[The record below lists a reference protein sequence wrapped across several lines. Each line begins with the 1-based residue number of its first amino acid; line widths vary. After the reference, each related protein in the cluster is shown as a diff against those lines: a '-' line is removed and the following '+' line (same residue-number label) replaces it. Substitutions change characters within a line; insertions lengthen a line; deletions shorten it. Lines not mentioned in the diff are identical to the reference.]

1 MEKVFEEMVETRRL
15 RSPIV
20 VVLGHVDHGKTTLL
34 DKIRGTAVTKKEP
47 GEMTQH
53 VGASFVPTHV
63 IDSIAEP
70 LKKFIRFRLRIPG
83 LLFIDTPGHEAF
95 ANLRR
100 RGGSIADLAVL
111 VIDIADGVKPQTIES
126 IEILR
131 ERGVPFVVAA
141 NKIDKIPGWRSR
153 ENSSFT
159 ENSMKQDKKAL
170 DTLDRAIYTI
180 IGNLA
185 GLGVDAERFDR
196 VRDFKRVVPI
206 VPVSAKTGE
215 GIPELLAVLA
225 GIAQQFL
232 EERLRYAEGPARG
245 VVLEVKEEP
254 GLGMSIDAIIY
265 DGIMRKGDIIVLG
278 GFEGPIITKVRALLL
293 PKPLDEMRAP
303 TDRFTSVEEV
313 YAAAG
318 VKIAAPN
325 LESAIAGSPI
335 LVAHDEE
342 EASMLAPKVVEEMRS
357 LRIFSQETI
366 GVVVKA
372 DTLGTLEALTSMLR
386 RRSIKIRIADVG
398 PLSKREAIEASI
410 VAREDRYLGVVL
422 LFNVGINSDAEEV
435 IKAQGVKIF
444 AGNIIYK
451 LVEDY
456 IEWVNEERRREK
468 ERELER
474 LVRPGKIRIIPGYI
488 FRRSDPA
495 IVGVEVLGGIIRPGY
510 PLMRSDGRALGH
522 IMQIQDAGKAIQIA
536 RSGMSV
542 AISIR
547 GDILVGRHVDEG
559 DIIYTDIPEN
569 NVNELVEKFSQD
581 LSDDE
586 LLTLKEIIE
595 AKRKVNRTF
604 ASSAYIRLQQILS
617 KRSAK

>member
-1 MEKVFEEMVETRRL
+1 VAAVEQARRL

-34 DKIRGTAVTKKEP
+34 DRIRGTAVVKKEP

-70 LKKFIRFRLRIPG
+70 LKKFIKFRLRIPG

-111 VIDIADGVKPQTIES
+111 VIDIIDGVKPQTVES

-131 ERGVPFVVAA
+131 DRGVPFIVAA
-141 NKIDKIPGWRSR
+141 NKIDRIQGWRSS
-153 ENSSFT
+153 ENVSFM
-159 ENSMKQDKKAL
+159 ENMKIQDRRAL
-170 DTLDRAIYTI
+170 DLLDRYIYTI
-180 IGNLA
+180 A
-185 GLGVDAERFDR
+185 GSLSSLGIECDRFDR
-196 VRDFKRVVPI
+196 VRDFKRVIPI

-232 EERLRYAEGPARG
+232 EERLRYAEGPAKG
-245 VVLEVKEEP
+245 VVLEVKEEQ
-254 GLGMSIDAIIY
+254 GLGTTIDAIIY
-265 DGIMRKGDIIVLG
+265 DGVIRRGDIIVLG
-278 GFEGPIITKVRALLL
+278 GFGGSIVTRARALLL

-303 TDRFTSVEEV
+303 SDRFTPVDVV

-318 VKIAAPN
+318 VKIAAPG
-325 LESAIAGSPI
+325 LEEAIAGSPL
-335 LVAHDEE
+335 LVAGSDEE
-342 EASMLAPKVVEEMRS
+342 AKALAEKVMEEIGS
-357 LRIFSQETI
+357 LRIFSQDVA

-372 DTLGTLEALTSMLR
+372 DTLGTLEALVSMLKKR
-386 RRSIKIRIADVG
+386 GVQIRIADVG
-398 PLSKREAIEASI
+398 PLTKREAIEASI
-410 VAREDRYLGVVL
+410 VARENRYLGAVI
-422 LFNVGINSDAEEV
+422 LFNVGVSQDAEE
-435 IKAQGVKIF
+435 ILRTHGVKIF
-444 AGNIIYK
+444 PGNIIYK

-456 IEWVNEERRREK
+456 LSWVEEERRREK
-468 ERELER
+468 ERELGK
-474 LVRPGKIRIIPGYI
+474 LVRPGKMRIIPGYI

-495 IVGVEVLGGIIRPGY
+495 IVGVEILGGVVRPGY
-510 PLMRSDGRALGH
+510 PVMRSDGRSLGH
-522 IMQIQDAGKAIQIA
+522 IMQIQDAGKSVPIA
-536 RSGMSV
+536 RTGMAV

-559 DIIYTDIPEN
+559 DIIYTDIPETH
-569 NVNELVEKFSQD
+569 VNELIDKFSQD

-586 LLTLKEIIE
+586 LMVLKEIIE
-595 AKRKVNRTF
+595 IKRKTNRLF
-604 ASSAYIRLQQILS
+604 ASASYIKLSQILV
-617 KRSAK
+617 KKQKG

>member
-1 MEKVFEEMVETRRL
+1 MEQARRL

-34 DKIRGTAVTKKEP
+34 DRIRGTAVVKKEP

-70 LKKFIRFRLRIPG
+70 LKKFIKFRLRIPG

-111 VIDIADGVKPQTIES
+111 VIDIIDGVKPQTVES

-131 ERGVPFVVAA
+131 DRGVPFIVAA
-141 NKIDKIPGWRSR
+141 NKIDRIQGWRSS
-153 ENSSFT
+153 ENVSFM
-159 ENSMKQDKKAL
+159 ENMKIQDRRAL
-170 DTLDRAIYTI
+170 DLLDRYIYTI
-180 IGNLA
+180 A
-185 GLGVDAERFDR
+185 GSLSSLGIECDRFDR
-196 VRDFKRVVPI
+196 VRDFKRVIPI
-206 VPVSAKTGE
+206 IPVSAKTGE

-232 EERLRYAEGPARG
+232 EERLRYAEGPAKG
-245 VVLEVKEEP
+245 VVLEVKEEQ
-254 GLGMSIDAIIY
+254 GLGTTIDAIIY
-265 DGIMRKGDIIVLG
+265 DGVIRRGDIIVLG
-278 GFEGPIITKVRALLL
+278 GFGGSIVTRARALLL

-303 TDRFTSVEEV
+303 SDRFTPVDVV

-318 VKIAAPN
+318 VKIAAPG
-325 LESAIAGSPI
+325 LEEAIAGSPL
-335 LVAHDEE
+335 LVAGSDEE
-342 EASMLAPKVVEEMRS
+342 AKALAEKVMEEIGS
-357 LRIFSQETI
+357 LRIFSQDVA

-372 DTLGTLEALTSMLR
+372 DTLGTLEALVSMLKKR
-386 RRSIKIRIADVG
+386 GVQIRIADVG
-398 PLSKREAIEASI
+398 PLTKREAIEASI
-410 VAREDRYLGVVL
+410 VARENRYLGAVI
-422 LFNVGINSDAEEV
+422 LFNVGVSQDAEE
-435 IKAQGVKIF
+435 ILRTHGVKIF
-444 AGNIIYK
+444 PGNIIYK

-456 IEWVNEERRREK
+456 LSWVEEERRREK
-468 ERELER
+468 ERELEK
-474 LVRPGKIRIIPGYI
+474 LVRPGKMRIIPGYI

-495 IVGVEVLGGIIRPGY
+495 IVGVEILGGVVRPGY
-510 PLMRSDGRALGH
+510 PVMRSDGRSLGH
-522 IMQIQDAGKAIQIA
+522 IMQIQDAGKSVPIA
-536 RSGMSV
+536 RTGMAV

-559 DIIYTDIPEN
+559 DIIYTDIPETH
-569 NVNELVEKFSQD
+569 VNELIDKFSQD

-586 LLTLKEIIE
+586 LMVLKEIIE
-595 AKRKVNRTF
+595 IKRKTNRLF
-604 ASSAYIRLQQILS
+604 ASASYIKLSQILV
-617 KRSAK
+617 KKQKG

>member
-1 MEKVFEEMVETRRL
+1 VEQARRL

-34 DKIRGTAVTKKEP
+34 DRIRGTAVVKKEP

-70 LKKFIRFRLRIPG
+70 LKKFIKFRLRIPG

-111 VIDIADGVKPQTIES
+111 VIDIIDGVKPQTVES

-131 ERGVPFVVAA
+131 DRGVPFIVAA
-141 NKIDKIPGWRSR
+141 NKIDRIQGWRSS
-153 ENSSFT
+153 ENVSFM
-159 ENSMKQDKKAL
+159 ENMKIQDRRAL
-170 DTLDRAIYTI
+170 DLLDRYIYTI
-180 IGNLA
+180 A
-185 GLGVDAERFDR
+185 GSLSSLGIECDRFDR
-196 VRDFKRVVPI
+196 VRDFKRVIPI

-232 EERLRYAEGPARG
+232 EERLRYAEGPAKG
-245 VVLEVKEEP
+245 VVLEVKEEQ
-254 GLGMSIDAIIY
+254 GLGTTIDAIIY
-265 DGIMRKGDIIVLG
+265 DGVIRRGDIIVLG
-278 GFEGPIITKVRALLL
+278 GFGGSIVTRARALLL

-303 TDRFTSVEEV
+303 SDRFTPVDVV

-318 VKIAAPN
+318 VKIAAPG
-325 LESAIAGSPI
+325 LEEAIAGSPL
-335 LVAHDEE
+335 LVAGSDEE
-342 EASMLAPKVVEEMRS
+342 AKALAEKVMEEIGS
-357 LRIFSQETI
+357 LRIFSQDVA

-372 DTLGTLEALTSMLR
+372 DTLGTLEALVSMLKKR
-386 RRSIKIRIADVG
+386 GVQIRIADVG
-398 PLSKREAIEASI
+398 PLTKREAIEASI
-410 VAREDRYLGVVL
+410 VARENRYLGAVI
-422 LFNVGINSDAEEV
+422 LFNVGVSQDAEE
-435 IKAQGVKIF
+435 ILRTHGVKIF
-444 AGNIIYK
+444 PGNIIYK

-456 IEWVNEERRREK
+456 LSWVEEERRREK
-468 ERELER
+468 ERELEK
-474 LVRPGKIRIIPGYI
+474 LVRPGKMRIIPGYI

-495 IVGVEVLGGIIRPGY
+495 IVGVEILGGVVRPGY
-510 PLMRSDGRALGH
+510 PVMRSDGRSLGH
-522 IMQIQDAGKAIQIA
+522 IMQIQDAGKSVPIA
-536 RSGMSV
+536 RTGMAV

-559 DIIYTDIPEN
+559 DIIYTDIPETH
-569 NVNELVEKFSQD
+569 VNELIDKFSQD

-586 LLTLKEIIE
+586 LMVLKEIIE
-595 AKRKVNRTF
+595 IKRKTNRLF
-604 ASSAYIRLQQILS
+604 ASASYIKLSQILV
-617 KRSAK
+617 KKQKG

>member
-1 MEKVFEEMVETRRL
+1 VAAVEQARRL

-34 DKIRGTAVTKKEP
+34 DRIRGTAVVKKEP

-70 LKKFIRFRLRIPG
+70 LKKFIKFRLRIPG

-111 VIDIADGVKPQTIES
+111 VIDIIDGVKPQTVES

-131 ERGVPFVVAA
+131 DRGVPFIVAA
-141 NKIDKIPGWRSR
+141 NKIDRIQGWRSS
-153 ENSSFT
+153 ENVSFM
-159 ENSMKQDKKAL
+159 ENMKIQDRRAL
-170 DTLDRAIYTI
+170 DLLDRYIYTI
-180 IGNLA
+180 A
-185 GLGVDAERFDR
+185 GSLSSLGIECDRFDR
-196 VRDFKRVVPI
+196 VRDFKRVIPI
-206 VPVSAKTGE
+206 IPVSAKTGE

-232 EERLRYAEGPARG
+232 EERLRYAEGPAKG
-245 VVLEVKEEP
+245 VVLEVKEEQ
-254 GLGMSIDAIIY
+254 GLGTTIDAIIY
-265 DGIMRKGDIIVLG
+265 DGVIRRGDIIVLG
-278 GFEGPIITKVRALLL
+278 GFGGSIVTRARALLL

-303 TDRFTSVEEV
+303 SDRFTPVDVV

-318 VKIAAPN
+318 VKIAAPG
-325 LESAIAGSPI
+325 LEEAIAGSPL
-335 LVAHDEE
+335 LVAGSDEE
-342 EASMLAPKVVEEMRS
+342 AKALAEKVMEEIGS
-357 LRIFSQETI
+357 LRIFSQDVA

-372 DTLGTLEALTSMLR
+372 DTLGTLEALVSMLKKR
-386 RRSIKIRIADVG
+386 GVQIRIADVG
-398 PLSKREAIEASI
+398 PLTKREAIEASI
-410 VAREDRYLGVVL
+410 VARENRYLGAVI
-422 LFNVGINSDAEEV
+422 LFNVGVSQDAEE
-435 IKAQGVKIF
+435 ILRTHGVKIF
-444 AGNIIYK
+444 PGNIIYK

-456 IEWVNEERRREK
+456 LSWVEEERRREK
-468 ERELER
+468 ERELEK
-474 LVRPGKIRIIPGYI
+474 LVRPGKMRIIPGYI

-495 IVGVEVLGGIIRPGY
+495 IVGVEILGGVVRPGY
-510 PLMRSDGRALGH
+510 PVMRSDGRSLGH
-522 IMQIQDAGKAIQIA
+522 IMQIQDAGKSVPIA
-536 RSGMSV
+536 RTGMAV

-559 DIIYTDIPEN
+559 DIIYTDIPETH
-569 NVNELVEKFSQD
+569 VNELIDKFSQD

-586 LLTLKEIIE
+586 LMALKEIIE
-595 AKRKVNRTF
+595 IKRKTNRLF
-604 ASSAYIRLQQILS
+604 ASASYIKLSQILV
-617 KRSAK
+617 KKQKG

>member
-1 MEKVFEEMVETRRL
+1 MEQARRL

-34 DKIRGTAVTKKEP
+34 DRIRGTAVVKKEP

-70 LKKFIRFRLRIPG
+70 LKKFIKFRLRIPG

-111 VIDIADGVKPQTIES
+111 VIDIIDGVKPQTVES

-131 ERGVPFVVAA
+131 DRGVPFIVAA
-141 NKIDKIPGWRSR
+141 NKIDRIQGWRSS
-153 ENSSFT
+153 ENVSFM
-159 ENSMKQDKKAL
+159 ENMKIQDRRAL
-170 DTLDRAIYTI
+170 DLLDRYIYTI
-180 IGNLA
+180 A
-185 GLGVDAERFDR
+185 GSLSSLGIECDRFDR
-196 VRDFKRVVPI
+196 VRDFKRVIPI
-206 VPVSAKTGE
+206 IPVSAKTGE

-232 EERLRYAEGPARG
+232 EERLRYAEGPAKG
-245 VVLEVKEEP
+245 VVLEVKEEQ
-254 GLGMSIDAIIY
+254 GLGTTIDAIIY
-265 DGIMRKGDIIVLG
+265 DGVIRRGDIIVLG
-278 GFEGPIITKVRALLL
+278 GFGGSIVTRARALLL

-303 TDRFTSVEEV
+303 SDRFTPVDVV

-318 VKIAAPN
+318 VKIAAPG
-325 LESAIAGSPI
+325 LEEAIAGSPL
-335 LVAHDEE
+335 LVAGSDEE
-342 EASMLAPKVVEEMRS
+342 AKALAEKVMEEIGS
-357 LRIFSQETI
+357 LRIFSQDVA

-372 DTLGTLEALTSMLR
+372 DTLGTLEALVSMLKKR
-386 RRSIKIRIADVG
+386 GVQIRIADVG
-398 PLSKREAIEASI
+398 PLTKREAIEASI
-410 VAREDRYLGVVL
+410 VARENRYLGAVI
-422 LFNVGINSDAEEV
+422 LFNVGVSQDAEE
-435 IKAQGVKIF
+435 ILRTHGVKIF
-444 AGNIIYK
+444 PGNIIYK

-456 IEWVNEERRREK
+456 LSWVEEERRREK
-468 ERELER
+468 ERELEK
-474 LVRPGKIRIIPGYI
+474 LVRPGKMRIIPGYI

-495 IVGVEVLGGIIRPGY
+495 IVGVEILGGVVRPGY
-510 PLMRSDGRALGH
+510 PVMRSDGRSLGH
-522 IMQIQDAGKAIQIA
+522 IMQIQDAGKSVPIA
-536 RSGMSV
+536 RTGMAV

-559 DIIYTDIPEN
+559 DIIYTDIPETH
-569 NVNELVEKFSQD
+569 VNELIDKFSQD

-586 LLTLKEIIE
+586 LMALKEIIE
-595 AKRKVNRTF
+595 IKRKTNRLF
-604 ASSAYIRLQQILS
+604 ASASYIKLSQILV
-617 KRSAK
+617 KKQKG

>member
-1 MEKVFEEMVETRRL
+1 VAAVEQARRL

-34 DKIRGTAVTKKEP
+34 DRIRGTAVVKKEP

-70 LKKFIRFRLRIPG
+70 LKKFIKFRLRIPG

-111 VIDIADGVKPQTIES
+111 VIDIIDGVKPQTVES

-131 ERGVPFVVAA
+131 DRGVPFIVAA
-141 NKIDKIPGWRSR
+141 NKIDRIQGWRSS
-153 ENSSFT
+153 ENVSFM
-159 ENSMKQDKKAL
+159 ENMKIQDRRAL
-170 DTLDRAIYTI
+170 DLLDRYIYTI
-180 IGNLA
+180 A
-185 GLGVDAERFDR
+185 GSLSSLGIECDRFDR
-196 VRDFKRVVPI
+196 VRDFKRVIPI
-206 VPVSAKTGE
+206 IPVSAKTGE

-232 EERLRYAEGPARG
+232 EERLRYAEGPAKG
-245 VVLEVKEEP
+245 VVLEVKEEQ
-254 GLGMSIDAIIY
+254 GLGTTIDAIIY
-265 DGIMRKGDIIVLG
+265 DGVIRRGDIIVLG
-278 GFEGPIITKVRALLL
+278 GFGGSIVTRARALLL

-303 TDRFTSVEEV
+303 SDRFTPVDVV

-318 VKIAAPN
+318 VKIAAPG
-325 LESAIAGSPI
+325 LEEAIAGSPL
-335 LVAHDEE
+335 LVAGSDEE
-342 EASMLAPKVVEEMRS
+342 AKALAEKVMEEIGS
-357 LRIFSQETI
+357 LRIFSQDVA

-372 DTLGTLEALTSMLR
+372 DTLGTLEALVSMLKKR
-386 RRSIKIRIADVG
+386 GVQIRIADVG
-398 PLSKREAIEASI
+398 PLTKREAIEASI
-410 VAREDRYLGVVL
+410 VARENRYLGAVI
-422 LFNVGINSDAEEV
+422 LFNVGVSQDAEE
-435 IKAQGVKIF
+435 ILRTHGVKIF
-444 AGNIIYK
+444 PGNIIYK

-456 IEWVNEERRREK
+456 LSWVEEERRREK
-468 ERELER
+468 ERELEK
-474 LVRPGKIRIIPGYI
+474 LVRPGKMRIIPGYI

-495 IVGVEVLGGIIRPGY
+495 IVGVEILGGVVRPGY
-510 PLMRSDGRALGH
+510 PVMRSDGRSLGH
-522 IMQIQDAGKAIQIA
+522 IMQIQDAGKSVPIA
-536 RSGMSV
+536 RTGMAV

-559 DIIYTDIPEN
+559 DIIYTDIPETH
-569 NVNELVEKFSQD
+569 VNELIDKFSQD

-586 LLTLKEIIE
+586 LMVLKEIIE
-595 AKRKVNRTF
+595 IKRKTNRLF
-604 ASSAYIRLQQILS
+604 ASASYIKLSQILV
-617 KRSAK
+617 KKQKG

>member
-1 MEKVFEEMVETRRL
+1 MEQARRL

-34 DKIRGTAVTKKEP
+34 DRIRGTAVVKKEP

-70 LKKFIRFRLRIPG
+70 LKKFIKFRLRIPG

-111 VIDIADGVKPQTIES
+111 VIDIIDGVKPQTVES

-131 ERGVPFVVAA
+131 DRGVPFIVAA
-141 NKIDKIPGWRSR
+141 NKIDRIQGWRSS
-153 ENSSFT
+153 ENVSFM
-159 ENSMKQDKKAL
+159 ENMKIQDRRAL
-170 DTLDRAIYTI
+170 DLLDRYIYTI
-180 IGNLA
+180 A
-185 GLGVDAERFDR
+185 GSLSSLGIECDRFDR
-196 VRDFKRVVPI
+196 VRDFKRVIPI

-232 EERLRYAEGPARG
+232 EERLRYAEGPAKG
-245 VVLEVKEEP
+245 VVLEVKEEQ
-254 GLGMSIDAIIY
+254 GLGTTIDAIIY
-265 DGIMRKGDIIVLG
+265 DGVIRRGDIIVLG
-278 GFEGPIITKVRALLL
+278 GFGGSIVTRARALLL

-303 TDRFTSVEEV
+303 SDRFTPVDVV

-318 VKIAAPN
+318 VKIAAPG
-325 LESAIAGSPI
+325 LEEAIAGSPL
-335 LVAHDEE
+335 LVAGSDEE
-342 EASMLAPKVVEEMRS
+342 AKALAEKVMEEIGS
-357 LRIFSQETI
+357 LRIFSQDVA

-372 DTLGTLEALTSMLR
+372 DTLGTLEALVSMLKKR
-386 RRSIKIRIADVG
+386 GVQIRIADVG
-398 PLSKREAIEASI
+398 PLTKREAIEASI
-410 VAREDRYLGVVL
+410 VARENRYLGAVI
-422 LFNVGINSDAEEV
+422 LFNVGVSQDAEE
-435 IKAQGVKIF
+435 ILRTHGVKIF
-444 AGNIIYK
+444 PGNIIYK

-456 IEWVNEERRREK
+456 LSWVEEERRREK
-468 ERELER
+468 ERELGK
-474 LVRPGKIRIIPGYI
+474 LVRPGKMRIIPGYI

-495 IVGVEVLGGIIRPGY
+495 IVGVEILGGVVRPGY
-510 PLMRSDGRALGH
+510 PVMRSDGRSLGH
-522 IMQIQDAGKAIQIA
+522 IMQIQDAGKSVPIA
-536 RSGMSV
+536 RTGMAV

-559 DIIYTDIPEN
+559 DIIYTDIPETH
-569 NVNELVEKFSQD
+569 VNELIDKFSQD

-586 LLTLKEIIE
+586 LMVLKEIIE
-595 AKRKVNRTF
+595 IKRKTNRLF
-604 ASSAYIRLQQILS
+604 ASASYIKLSQILV
-617 KRSAK
+617 KKQKG

>member
-1 MEKVFEEMVETRRL
+1 VAAVEQARRL

-34 DKIRGTAVTKKEP
+34 DRIRGTAVVKKEP

-70 LKKFIRFRLRIPG
+70 LKKFIKFRLRIPG

-111 VIDIADGVKPQTIES
+111 VIDIIDGVKPQTVES

-131 ERGVPFVVAA
+131 DRGVPFIVAA
-141 NKIDKIPGWRSR
+141 NKIDRIQGWRSS
-153 ENSSFT
+153 ENVSFM
-159 ENSMKQDKKAL
+159 ENMKIQDRRAL
-170 DTLDRAIYTI
+170 DLLDRYIYTI
-180 IGNLA
+180 A
-185 GLGVDAERFDR
+185 GSLSSLGIECDRFDR
-196 VRDFKRVVPI
+196 VRDFKRVIPI

-232 EERLRYAEGPARG
+232 EERLRYAEGPAKG
-245 VVLEVKEEP
+245 VVLEVKEEQ
-254 GLGMSIDAIIY
+254 GLGTTIDAIIY
-265 DGIMRKGDIIVLG
+265 DGVIRRGDIIVLG
-278 GFEGPIITKVRALLL
+278 GFGGSIVTRARALLL

-303 TDRFTSVEEV
+303 SDRFTPVDVV

-318 VKIAAPN
+318 VKIAAPG
-325 LESAIAGSPI
+325 LEEAIAGSPL
-335 LVAHDEE
+335 LVAGSDEE
-342 EASMLAPKVVEEMRS
+342 AKALAEKVMEEIGS
-357 LRIFSQETI
+357 LRIFSQDVA

-372 DTLGTLEALTSMLR
+372 DTLGTLEALVSMLKKR
-386 RRSIKIRIADVG
+386 GVQIRIADVG
-398 PLSKREAIEASI
+398 PLTKREAIEASI
-410 VAREDRYLGVVL
+410 VARENRYLGAVI
-422 LFNVGINSDAEEV
+422 LFNVGVSQDAEE
-435 IKAQGVKIF
+435 ILRTHGVKIF
-444 AGNIIYK
+444 PGNIIYK

-456 IEWVNEERRREK
+456 LSWVEEERRREK
-468 ERELER
+468 ERELEK
-474 LVRPGKIRIIPGYI
+474 LVRPGKMRIIPGYI

-495 IVGVEVLGGIIRPGY
+495 IVGVEILGGVVRPGY
-510 PLMRSDGRALGH
+510 PVMRSDGRSLGH
-522 IMQIQDAGKAIQIA
+522 IMQIQDAGKSVPIA
-536 RSGMSV
+536 RTGMAV

-559 DIIYTDIPEN
+559 DIIYTDIPETH
-569 NVNELVEKFSQD
+569 VNELIDKFSQD

-586 LLTLKEIIE
+586 LMVLKEIIE
-595 AKRKVNRTF
+595 IKRKTNRLF
-604 ASSAYIRLQQILS
+604 ASASYIKLSQILV
-617 KRSAK
+617 KKQKG

>member
-1 MEKVFEEMVETRRL
+1 MEQARRL

-34 DKIRGTAVTKKEP
+34 DRIRGTAVVKKEP

-70 LKKFIRFRLRIPG
+70 LKKFIKFRLRIPG

-111 VIDIADGVKPQTIES
+111 VIDIIDGVKPQTVES

-131 ERGVPFVVAA
+131 DRGVPFIVAA
-141 NKIDKIPGWRSR
+141 NKIDRIQGWRSS
-153 ENSSFT
+153 ENVSFM
-159 ENSMKQDKKAL
+159 ENMKIQNRRAL
-170 DTLDRAIYTI
+170 DLLDRYIYTI
-180 IGNLA
+180 A
-185 GLGVDAERFDR
+185 GSLSSLGIECDRFDR
-196 VRDFKRVVPI
+196 VRDFKRVIPI

-215 GIPELLAVLA
+215 GIPELLAVVA

-232 EERLRYAEGPARG
+232 EERLRYAEGPAKG
-245 VVLEVKEEP
+245 VVLEVKEEQ
-254 GLGMSIDAIIY
+254 GLGTTIDAIIY
-265 DGIMRKGDIIVLG
+265 DGVIRRGDIIVLG
-278 GFEGPIITKVRALLL
+278 GFGGFIVTRARALLL

-303 TDRFTSVEEV
+303 SDRFTPVYVV

-318 VKIAAPN
+318 VKIAAPG
-325 LESAIAGSPI
+325 LEEAIAGSPL
-335 LVAHDEE
+335 LVAGSDEE
-342 EASMLAPKVVEEMRS
+342 AKALAEKVMEEIGS
-357 LRIFSQETI
+357 LRILSQDVA

-372 DTLGTLEALTSMLR
+372 DTLGTLEALVSMLKKR
-386 RRSIKIRIADVG
+386 GVQIRIADVG
-398 PLSKREAIEASI
+398 PLTKREAIEASI
-410 VAREDRYLGVVL
+410 VARENRYLGAVI
-422 LFNVGINSDAEEV
+422 LFNVGVSQDAEE
-435 IKAQGVKIF
+435 ILRTHGVKIF
-444 AGNIIYK
+444 PGNIIYK

-456 IEWVNEERRREK
+456 LSWVEEERRREK
-468 ERELER
+468 ERELEK
-474 LVRPGKIRIIPGYI
+474 LVRPGKMRIIPGYI

-495 IVGVEVLGGIIRPGY
+495 IVGVEILGGVVRPGY
-510 PLMRSDGRALGH
+510 PVMRSDGRSLGH
-522 IMQIQDAGKAIQIA
+522 IMQIQDAGKSVPIA
-536 RSGMSV
+536 RTGMAA

-559 DIIYTDIPEN
+559 DIIYTDIPETH
-569 NVNELVEKFSQD
+569 VNELIDKFSQD

-586 LLTLKEIIE
+586 LTVLKEIIE
-595 AKRKVNRTF
+595 IKRKTNRLF
-604 ASSAYIRLQQILS
+604 ASASYIKLSQILV
-617 KRSAK
+617 KKQKG

>member
-1 MEKVFEEMVETRRL
+1 MEQARRL

-34 DKIRGTAVTKKEP
+34 DRIRGTAVVKKEP

-70 LKKFIRFRLRIPG
+70 LKKFIKFRLRIPG

-111 VIDIADGVKPQTIES
+111 VIDIIDGVKPQTVES

-131 ERGVPFVVAA
+131 DRGVPFIVAA
-141 NKIDKIPGWRSR
+141 NKIDRIQGWRSS
-153 ENSSFT
+153 ENVSFM
-159 ENSMKQDKKAL
+159 ENMKIQNRRAL
-170 DTLDRAIYTI
+170 DLLDRYIYTI
-180 IGNLA
+180 A
-185 GLGVDAERFDR
+185 GSLSSLGIECDRFDR
-196 VRDFKRVVPI
+196 VRDFKRVIPI

-215 GIPELLAVLA
+215 GIPELLAVVA

-232 EERLRYAEGPARG
+232 EERLRYAEGPAKG
-245 VVLEVKEEP
+245 VVLEVKEEQ
-254 GLGMSIDAIIY
+254 GLGTTIDAIIY
-265 DGIMRKGDIIVLG
+265 DGVIRRGDIIVLG
-278 GFEGPIITKVRALLL
+278 GFGGSIVTRARALLL

-303 TDRFTSVEEV
+303 SDRFTPVDVV

-318 VKIAAPN
+318 VKIAAPG
-325 LESAIAGSPI
+325 LEEAIAGSPL
-335 LVAHDEE
+335 LVAGSDEE
-342 EASMLAPKVVEEMRS
+342 AKALAEKVMEEIGS
-357 LRIFSQETI
+357 LRIFSQDVA

-372 DTLGTLEALTSMLR
+372 DTLGTLEALVSMLKKR
-386 RRSIKIRIADVG
+386 GVQIRIADVG
-398 PLSKREAIEASI
+398 PLTKREAIEASI
-410 VAREDRYLGVVL
+410 VARENRYLGAVI
-422 LFNVGINSDAEEV
+422 LFNVGVSQDAEE
-435 IKAQGVKIF
+435 ILRTHGVKIF
-444 AGNIIYK
+444 PGNIIYK

-456 IEWVNEERRREK
+456 LSWVEEERRREK
-468 ERELER
+468 ERELEK
-474 LVRPGKIRIIPGYI
+474 LVRPGKMRIIPGYI

-495 IVGVEVLGGIIRPGY
+495 IVGVEILGGVVRPGY
-510 PLMRSDGRALGH
+510 PVMRSDGRSLGH
-522 IMQIQDAGKAIQIA
+522 IMQIQDAGKSMPIA
-536 RSGMSV
+536 RTGMAV

-559 DIIYTDIPEN
+559 DIIYTDIPETH
-569 NVNELVEKFSQD
+569 VNELIDKFSQD

-586 LLTLKEIIE
+586 LMVLKEIIE
-595 AKRKVNRTF
+595 IKRKTNRLF
-604 ASSAYIRLQQILS
+604 ASASYIKLSQILV
-617 KRSAK
+617 KKQKG